1 MCSFQISNLTFLFFP
16 KPFFLFLFQLC
27 FLTFVEYRKLS
38 SNHRQK
44 CDRLS
49 TELQFQ
55 SHRINKLVKD
65 NIKLNK
71 RNKML
76 KRDMSSSEEMQ
87 LSNAKRIRFYA
98 RLFQRIQKED
108 EEKQKLLMKNDALRV
123 QKESTIEKERNERMK
138 YGDQMMEHRYS
149 EIDTSLNTLLN
160 DDGSLL
166 LSGVTVSH
174 YIYTKIG
181 SQSHKLVLFF
191 N

>member
-1 MCSFQISNLTFLFFP
+1 
-16 KPFFLFLFQLC
+16 
-27 FLTFVEYRKLS
+27 
-38 SNHRQK
+38 
-44 CDRLS
+44 
-49 TELQFQ
+49 
-55 SHRINKLVKD
+55 
-65 NIKLNK
+65 
-71 RNKML
+71 ML